1 MDEKFKPYQQV
12 LVRNHKED
20 VWVCAFFSHYNEN
33 SEIYGKYICAGGEGW
48 NCCIPYEGNE
58 RLVGTSESPEEK
70 EKFEFGDKVMVSDF
84 KDIPHRK
91 GIFVEYND
99 KNSKYVVL
107 TKSSRT
113 IDEWRH
119 CKKGWDEDE

>member
-70 EKFEFGDKVMVSDF
+70 EKFEFGDKGMVSDDTVCWKKATF
-84 KDIPHRK
+84 VIYDPDNNGYCYRVCTPN
-91 GIFVEYND
+91 GIQCFQ
-99 KNSKYVVL
+99 
-107 TKSSRT
+107 
-113 IDEWRH
+113 H
-119 CKKGWDEDE
+119 CREGWDGE